1 MGIHNVTNFD
11 LNTISQE
18 NKFLTNIKSVSPSV
32 VQDKLVTSLSDS
44 FKSVLSADSKR
55 EESGSARIRT
65 ERANNLER
73 RDVSEKESD
82 VDEVYRAKAE
92 KVSPATQLGIHDKLP
107 KGMTSVVGN
116 VAAVSP
122 VTDDSLIVVPS
133 FDVAEADLMKED
145 LDRSANSFEFTQ
157 DVLQQD
163 FFEAEGSMS
172 NGLPMPVGFSE
183 SMVAQNTVKQIN
195 QASDGA
201 LKIEH
206 DSDSLLNS
214 GDVQISIGS
223 ERAAAAMQ
231 SDQRIDPAVLRNL
244 LTDQQVGAPK
254 MIVSVT
260 LPTQTIAPLIT
271 PMLILYD
278 DSMNK
283 GLLGAES
290 DVSIDIE
297 SVPGKPI
304 SFVDASQHQKQLLSK
319 QDRESYEED
328 PEQSFSG
335 SDGQAQ
341 KVSSTAAD
349 LAQRTAAVQ
358 KLTQIIKDRAQDAI
372 DKSKGDIALNVKGIQ
387 TNIGE
392 VELDFK
398 ITNRKVSV
406 RFLSDSKDMQ
416 ALLNQ
421 ERSNIV
427 SILNGLIGSNSE
439 FEYMLADMPV
449 EICHKE
455 RKSEPWRT

>member
-55 EESGSARIRT
+55 EESGSTRIRS

-73 RDVSEKESD
+73 RDVSEKERD

-92 KVSPATQLGIHDKLP
+92 KVSPAIQLGIHDKLP

-122 VTDDSLIVVPS
+122 VIDDSLIVVPS

-195 QASDGA
+195 QFSDGA
-201 LKIEH
+201 LKVEH

-223 ERAAAAMQ
+223 ERTAAAMQ

-244 LTDQQVGAPK
+244 LTDQQLGTPK
-254 MIVSVT
+254 IIVST
-260 LPTQTIAPLIT
+260 TTPIQTIVPLIT
-271 PMLILYD
+271 PMLISYD
-278 DSMNK
+278 DSMSK
-283 GLLGAES
+283 GALGVES
-290 DVSIDIE
+290 DIGLNIE
-297 SVPGKPI
+297 GVTGKPN
-304 SFVDASQHQKQLLSK
+304 SFVEASQHQKQLLSK
-319 QDRESYEED
+319 NDDEWSED
-328 PEQSFSG
+328 GSEKSFDG
-335 SDGQAQ
+335 ADGQQA
-341 KVSSTAAD
+341 KVSTGATD
-349 LAQRTAAVQ
+349 LVQKTEAVK
-358 KLTQIIKDRAQDAI
+358 KLTQVIRDRAQDAI
-372 DKSKGDIALNVKGIQ
+372 DKGKNDIALNVKGIQ
-387 TNIGE
+387 TNFGE

-398 ITNRKVSV
+398 ITNKKISV

-416 ALLNQ
+416 TLLNQ

-427 SILNGLIGSNSE
+427 SILNGLIKLNSDA
-439 FEYMLADMPV
+439 EYMLADMPV

-455 RKSEPWRT
+455 KEI